1 MYIYTGTLRH
11 CYLILPIFTWHS
23 SGKPFHLLPINQ
35 STYKLKI
42 PWNQP
47 ADTASALSSLL
58 HIRNHLPADNADLSG
73 LVDVSSIGNKN
84 SNPRSVWVLGRANIA
99 MVSKRTFCSSESIKS
114 FVNQCILCVG
124 LLNHTMPR
132 YDYAQTFPRL
142 ISLSLSLFI
151 WTCIPSLSIKVS
163 PSLAWYPSCTHQA
176 WWFQDNLVLGIRVA
190 IPINSLNSQPCK
202 QPGPQANQARLVL
215 THQCMFHL
223 HHILKSNDFFKP
235 LGVGQNRFPSRPKGE
250 KKTKTAAAKAATRC
264 LLSLRSAPAEGCLQ
278 WCTQSM
284 ESPPEAK
291 VWMACGSCGLPLQP
305 VGSLVT
311 WFWERSY
318 FPLKNFPPF
327 ALLQSNKNVQQVPPL
342 KPPGPLQ
349 LLLVVAH
356 RSQRHHNWEK

>member
-1 MYIYTGTLRH
+1 
-11 CYLILPIFTWHS
+11 
-23 SGKPFHLLPINQ
+23 
-35 STYKLKI
+35 
-42 PWNQP
+42 
-47 ADTASALSSLL
+47 
-58 HIRNHLPADNADLSG
+58 
-73 LVDVSSIGNKN
+73 
-84 SNPRSVWVLGRANIA
+84 
-99 MVSKRTFCSSESIKS
+99 
-114 FVNQCILCVG
+114 
-124 LLNHTMPR
+124 MPR

-250 KKTKTAAAKAATRC
+250 KKKQKKKRQKLQKLCNKSCFTVA
-264 LLSLRSAPAEGCLQ
+264 SRSAPAEGCLQ

-284 ESPPEAK
+284 ESPPECQGAD
-291 VWMACGSCGLPLQP
+291 GL
-305 VGSLVT
+305 
-311 WFWERSY
+311 
-318 FPLKNFPPF
+318 
-327 ALLQSNKNVQQVPPL
+327 
-342 KPPGPLQ
+342 
-349 LLLVVAH
+349 
-356 RSQRHHNWEK
+356 